1 MVSIIIINWNNLPDL
16 KECLNSIR
24 KISYE
29 DYEIVI
35 VDNGST
41 DGSISYLKKQKANF
55 ANFKLIQN
63 ETNLGFA

>member
-24 KISYE
+24 KISDE

-41 DGSISYLKKQKANF
+41 DGSISYLKKQK
-55 ANFKLIQN
+55 
-63 ETNLGFA
+63 ER